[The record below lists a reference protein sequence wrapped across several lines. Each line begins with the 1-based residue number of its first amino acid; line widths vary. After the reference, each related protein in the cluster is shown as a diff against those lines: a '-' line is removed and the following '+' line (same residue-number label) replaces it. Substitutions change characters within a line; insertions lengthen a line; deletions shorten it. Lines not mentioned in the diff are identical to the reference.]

1 MNRVDGGHT
10 ILSWAA
16 ALGNE
21 KIVKL
26 KISRD
31 TIVDLLNMD
40 KTRKI
45 AQIVGMAGVPT
56 LVDTNGNFYA
66 PLGYIWVN
74 TNTDEW
80 EIYLESPTDGFTVKQ
95 FKRAENA
102 GFIDVLYRVPS
113 DVTISLVILRDPLQ
127 PISKAKI
134 LGTTKFKIP

>member
-1 MNRVDGGHT
+1 
-10 ILSWAA
+10 
-16 ALGNE
+16 
-21 KIVKL
+21 
-26 KISRD
+26 
-31 TIVDLLNMD
+31 MD

-66 PLGYIWVN
+66 PMGYIWVN

-134 LGTTKFKIP
+134 LGTTKFKIL